1 MWFHAALATAAI
13 TLAVALTLLLFAFAA
28 IANGLLLVVER
39 RVHRR

>member
-13 TLAVALTLLLFAFAA
+13 TLAVALTLLLAFAA

-39 RVHRR
+39 RVHRQ